1 MRPSP
6 SSVPLFNATSPETGP
21 GLRRRE
27 ARLLLLAFSFLALS
41 GVALWLSPAA
51 RPPAAFHPLQGLAP
65 FSLLALWG
73 AGAWLAHRWASRLHP
88 QRDPLLLPAGLLLA
102 GWGGLIV
109 WRLSPGLGARQ
120 TVWIVLGI
128 AVLLAI
134 LRAPGDLRW
143 LRRYRY
149 VWLSAGLLL
158 TGLTLVFGTHP
169 GGAEPR
175 LWLGCCGFY
184 FQPSEP
190 LRLLLIA
197 FLASFLSDRI
207 LAGWAAGEARPPI
220 NWLPLALAW
229 GGSVLLLLAQRDLGM
244 GTLLLVVLA
253 MLVYAATGRAR
264 VLLLAIALGLAGAA
278 VGYLAFDV
286 VQARVNSWLNPWLDP
301 TGAGYQTVQAAIAIA
316 SGGLLGSG
324 PGLGAPG
331 YVPVVQSDFVFAAVA
346 EEWGLLG
353 GLGVLACYA
362 VLVARGLRSA
372 ARARDPFFTL
382 LACGICAAL
391 AAQTLLI
398 LAGTLR
404 LLPIT
409 GVTLPFIS
417 YGGSSLVT
425 SMIGLALLLVLS
437 AGRQAEG
444 GEFAR
449 PLANLQRLYSLGWIA
464 LALALGWWTVLRGPA
479 LQQRSDNQ
487 RRALASRYSPRGQIL
502 DSEERVLADTIGEPG
517 LYTRRYPAPEAAP
530 VLGYDSPGFGQV
542 GVESSLDG
550 YLRGELGHDPLAVA
564 WSKLLTGAPP
574 AGWDV
579 RLSIDLELQVR
590 LARALQ
596 GQHGAAVLLDTNS
609 GSILALASAP
619 GYDPNNLASD
629 WPDLIQSEDAPLL
642 NRATQSRYQP
652 GLAIAPLLYAWALA
666 QGEIHALSPQLA
678 RPVELEGLTLACR
691 QQPAAGAAQTFDLA
705 LQLGCPGPFAELAV
719 RLGPSEFQEM
729 LSAFGLTEAPRLRLE
744 VSQASAP
751 ELPEDRPALR
761 EAGVGQGQLL
771 LSPLQLARAFGAL
784 ARAGIRPALNL
795 VEAVRP
801 AGGAWERLG
810 PLEFEQAVLPP
821 SIAQRTL
828 QALGATQSGI
838 VAFQAVALAG
848 AEGESLAWYLGARVA
863 GGPRRVVVVALEG
876 GDLERAAQIA
886 QIGLFAP

>member
-1 MRPSP
+1 MLP
-6 SSVPLFNATSPETGP
+6 
-21 GLRRRE
+21 
-27 ARLLLLAFSFLALS
+27 LAFAFLVTS
-41 GVALWLSPAA
+41 GLALWLSPVA
-51 RPPAAFHPLQGLAP
+51 RPPETFQPLRGLGP
-65 FSLLALWG
+65 LVLLALWG

-102 GWGGLIV
+102 GWGGLVI

-120 TVWIVLGI
+120 TLWFVLGMS
-128 AVLLAI
+128 LLLGI

-158 TGLTLVFGTHP
+158 TGLTLIFGTHP
-169 GGAEPR
+169 AGGEPR

-207 LAGWAAGEARPPI
+207 LAGWAAGATRPPI
-220 NWLPLALAW
+220 NWVPLSLAW

-244 GTLLLVVLA
+244 STLLLVVLA
-253 MLVYAATGRAR
+253 MLLYAATGRKR
-264 VLLLAIALGLAGAA
+264 VLLLAGVLGLVGAA
-278 VGYLAFDV
+278 VGYMAFDV

-301 TGAGYQTVQAAIAIA
+301 SGGGYQTVQAAIAMA

-362 VLVARGLRSA
+362 VLVTRGLRSA
-372 ARARDPFFTL
+372 ARARDPFFAL
-382 LACGICAAL
+382 LASGICAAL

-425 SMIGLALLLVLS
+425 SMIGLGLLVVLS
-437 AGRQAEG
+437 GGQHAKG

-449 PLANLQRLYSLGWIA
+449 PLVNLQRLYSLGWIA
-464 LALALGWWTVLRGPA
+464 LALALGWWTVVRGPA

-487 RRALASRYSPRGQIL
+487 RRALAGRFSPRGRIL
-502 DSEERVLADTIGEPG
+502 DAEDKLLAETIGEPG
-517 LYTRRYPAPEAAP
+517 RYTRHYPAPEVSA
-530 VLGYDSPGFGQV
+530 VLGYDSSSFGQA

-550 YLRGELGHDPLAVA
+550 YLRGELGPDPLTVA
-564 WSKLLTGAPP
+564 WSELLTNAPP
-574 AGWDV
+574 AGWEV
-579 RLSIDLELQVR
+579 RLTLDLELQVR
-590 LARALQ
+590 LARLLQ
-596 GQHGAAVLLDTNS
+596 GQRGAAVLLDTNS
-609 GSILALASAP
+609 GNVLALASAP
-619 GYDPNNLASD
+619 SYDPNDLAED

-642 NRATQSRYQP
+642 NRATQSQLQP
-652 GLAIAPLLYAWALA
+652 GLTIAPMLYAWALA
-666 QGEIHALSPQLA
+666 QGEIANDSPAPQMTQPVSVGGWTLS
-678 RPVELEGLTLACR
+678 CR
-691 QQPAAGAAQTFDLA
+691 RQPLAGAAQTFDLA
-705 LQLGCPGPFAELAV
+705 LRLGCPEPFADLAE
-719 RLGPSEFQEM
+719 RLGPSGMHEM
-729 LSAFGLTEAPRLRLE
+729 LAAFGLTEAPQIRLE
-744 VSQASAP
+744 VGQASPP
-751 ELPEDRPALR
+751 ELTEDRATLR
-761 EAGVGQGQLL
+761 QAGVGQGQLL

-784 ARAGIRPALNL
+784 AGAGIRPGLNL

-801 AGGAWERLG
+801 VDGPWQRLAR
-810 PLEFEQAVLPP
+810 LEVEQLAVPP
-821 SIAQRTL
+821 SIAQRTM
-828 QALGATQSGI
+828 QALGASELGI
-838 VAFQAVALAG
+838 VDFQAVALS
-848 AEGESLAWYLGARVA
+848 GEQGEDIAWYLGARVA
-863 GGPRRVVVVALEG
+863 GGPRRVVVVALAG
-876 GDLERAAQIA
+876 GDPERAAQIA
-886 QIGLFAP
+886 QIGLIAP